1 MLIVIYTFEKI
12 TCRFEIIDWFQWLCK
27 MWAFQYNWLIMTY
40 SGHVE
45 KINKVDLPRD
55 FEN

>member
-12 TCRFEIIDWFQWLCK
+12 TCRFEIMDWFQWLCK